1 MSRVVDP
8 VTGVHLYELSNPW
21 GYNIPM
27 WPAYDDVK
35 LERISRHGRHG
46 VMTQK
51 LTAVFH
57 ASTHVNAPVHLVPG
71 AQGVGQI
78 ALERFFGTGVVVGI
92 PKGKWGQV
100 TSQDLEAASPE
111 VQTGDIVIIA
121 TGWYRKYSDS
131 KEYFGYA
138 PGLDKSAAQWL
149 IDKAVKLVGVDTGD
163 IDHPCA
169 TSLVN
174 HREGPLVRYLMAE
187 YKQEKGREPKADFP
201 EWRPAHRALLQ
212 AGIPTIEGVGGDIKE
227 VIGKRCTFQCFP
239 WHWWEGDACV
249 VRLVALFDPSGSYRL
264 ESGGRG

>member
-1 MSRVVDP
+1 MKGLTPARAIPPAARLSTIMMPCCISLRSNSPRTDSPMSRVIDP

-78 ALERFFGTGVVVGI
+78 ALERFFGTAVVLGI
-92 PKGKWGQV
+92 PRGKWGQV

-111 VQTGDIVIIA
+111 V
-121 TGWYRKYSDS
+121 
-131 KEYFGYA
+131 
-138 PGLDKSAAQWL
+138 
-149 IDKAVKLVGVDTGD
+149 
-163 IDHPCA
+163 
-169 TSLVN
+169 
-174 HREGPLVRYLMAE
+174 
-187 YKQEKGREPKADFP
+187 
-201 EWRPAHRALLQ
+201 
-212 AGIPTIEGVGGDIKE
+212 
-227 VIGKRCTFQCFP
+227 
-239 WHWWEGDACV
+239 
-249 VRLVALFDPSGSYRL
+249 
-264 ESGGRG
+264 